1 MDISIRIAGEAG
13 QGIVTAGNALT
24 DVLAEMGLYI
34 FGTRNYESRIRGG
47 VNWFDIRVGDREL
60 FSRAEKADMLVAFS
74 QESLEALTDD
84 VTEDGVIVG
93 NGEGDP
99 RILQMDL
106 EQEAKD
112 TTGKKL
118 MANSVAL
125 GVIFGLLD
133 YDVDPLCDYLKKAF
147 KKAGDEVVEQNIQC
161 VRRGS
166 ELAQNSEGKVAAP
179 QPADAPPT
187 IYDGGTTTGMG
198 GATAGVKFVTGYPM
212 TPGTAV
218 LTYMAKVQDKYGIVV
233 EQAEDE
239 LAAVNMVCGATYAG
253 VPALT
258 STSGGGF
265 ALMCEGLSL
274 SGMMELPI
282 CIVIAQRPGPATGL
296 PTRTSQQDLKFVLSG
311 GHGEFPRAVFAP
323 GTHEQAYEHTRRALE
338 IAHKYQSPSIILIDQ
353 FLTDCQRNIPELST
367 EVDPIDRHI
376 LEDPAEDYVRYA
388 PAENGVSPR
397 ALPGSSAFVVCDSDE
412 HNEQGH
418 ITESMDVR
426 MQQQDKR
433 MEKEQGMIED
443 FVAPER
449 RGPDDAET
457 VLVTW
462 GSTYMPARE
471 AVDRL
476 IEQGESVAMVHFPQ
490 VWPLD
495 VEAARDALG
504 VDGSRNAPRV
514 ISVEG
519 NATGQFG
526 SVLREQRVIDD
537 YETMLRYD
545 GRPFSAEEITE
556 RFNS

>member
-47 VNWFDIRVGDREL
+47 VNWFDIRVGDEEL
-60 FSRAEKADMLVAFS
+60 FSRTEKADLLVAFS
-74 QESLEALTDD
+74 QEALEVLSDD
-84 VTEDGVIVG
+84 VTDEGVIVG
-93 NGEGDP
+93 QGEGDP
-99 RILQMDL
+99 RIMQVDL

-112 TTGKKL
+112 VTGKKV
-118 MANSVAL
+118 MANTISL
-125 GVIFGLLD
+125 GIVFGLLG
-133 YDVDPLCDYLKKAF
+133 YDTDLLCDYLKKAF
-147 KKAGDEVVEQNIQC
+147 KKAGDEVIDQNVQC
-161 VRRGS
+161 VHRGAELAQDRRGS
-166 ELAQNSEGKVAAP
+166 IDAP
-179 QPADAPPT
+179 QPADAPSR

-198 GATAGVKFVTGYPM
+198 AATAGVKVVTGYPM

-218 LTYMAKVQDKYGIVV
+218 LTYLAKVHEKYGILV

-239 LAAVNMVCGATYAG
+239 LAAVNMVCGAAYAG

-274 SGMMELPI
+274 AGMMELPI
-282 CIVIAQRPGPATGL
+282 CIVVAQRPGPATGL
-296 PTRTSQQDLKFVLSG
+296 PTRTGQQDLKFVING

-323 GTHEQAYEHTRRALE
+323 GTQEQAYEHTRKALE
-338 IAHKYQSPSIILIDQ
+338 IAHKYQTPAIVLIDQ
-353 FLTDCQRNIPELST
+353 FLTDCQRNIPELNT
-367 EVDPIDRHI
+367 DLNPIDRHI
-376 LEDPAEDYVRYA
+376 LVDPDEDYVRYA
-388 PAENGVSPR
+388 PSENGLSPR
-397 ALPGSSAFVVCDSDE
+397 ALPGSDAFVVCDSDE
-412 HNEQGH
+412 HDEEGH

-426 MQQQDKR
+426 IQQQDKR
-433 MEKEQGMIED
+433 MAKAKGMIED

-449 RGPDDAET
+449 YGPEDAET

-462 GSTYMPARE
+462 GSTYMPCRE

-476 IEQGESVAMVHFPQ
+476 NEQGESVAMVHFSQ

-495 VEAARDALG
+495 VEACREALG
-504 VDGSRNAPRV
+504 VDSAGDGPQV
-514 ISVEG
+514 MSVEG
-519 NATGQFG
+519 NATAQFN

-545 GRPFSAEEITE
+545 GRPFSAEDIIE
-556 RFNS
+556 RFQS